1 MPDHREEGGNVV
13 SRLTPTPEGR
23 RGAIRGLGMWRG
35 SRRVAD
41 VVVLTSGKCIV
52 AWPNSVIVYDS
63 EQEARA
69 VHITHMGGR
78 GEETGFVAETV
89 TPCSVICPAGAAPG
103 ECGCRMVADRR
114 YEAVVLH
121 DPPDLHARLEA
132 AEKEL
137 LESRRLTLAQVR
149 RADRAVARLAEIEKA
164 AAELLEGM
172 SGVGMQGR
180 GHALLSDY
188 RAALAGRT
196 P

>member
-1 MPDHREEGGNVV
+1 LPAA
-13 SRLTPTPEGR
+13 P
-23 RGAIRGLGMWRG
+23 
-35 SRRVAD
+35 
-41 VVVLTSGKCIV
+41 
-52 AWPNSVIVYDS
+52 
-63 EQEARA
+63 
-69 VHITHMGGR
+69 
-78 GEETGFVAETV
+78 AET
-89 TPCSVICPAGAAPG
+89 TARG
-103 ECGCRMVADRR
+103 CGCEYGYQFGGEYVI
-114 YEAVVLH
+114 H